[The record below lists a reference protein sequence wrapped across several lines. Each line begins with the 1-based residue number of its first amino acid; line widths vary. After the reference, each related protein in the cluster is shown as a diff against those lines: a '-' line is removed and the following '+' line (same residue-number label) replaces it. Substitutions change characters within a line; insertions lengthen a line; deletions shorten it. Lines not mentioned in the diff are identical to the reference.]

1 MEVKESDLHDE
12 PDIQKNSTPHIEY
25 AHSEKYQ
32 DKVSRILI
40 ACKGKHL
47 NTLRELA
54 ISEGG
59 LVSDSLR
66 CQAWPLLLGVRDHEL
81 GTQDRVQGDNS
92 PRSLPIHTDEDQV
105 RLDVNRSFVYYPQD
119 QSPSDLIQR
128 KNELFDLITSV
139 LRRHPYLSY
148 FQGYHDICQVFM
160 LVLKTESHVLAL
172 TRLSLLRIRDFMLPT
187 FSHALAQLQL
197 IPSII
202 QKVNPKLWNHLSATQ
217 PFFALSGTLTMFSHD
232 ISDYNKIVRLFDVLL
247 AREAVF
253 SIYLFAQIVLQ
264 QSDELFKTPSDE
276 PEILHSILSKLP
288 NPLGIEALI
297 KDTVNLFETHPPE
310 NLRGWKMISNNSVL
324 KTSRW
329 LDLTLSQSLDDG
341 QKFFFLQVK
350 ELEWAEKRKLIFK
363 TIHKY
368 WKPALTVSLP
378 IVLGILLYWW
388 RKSFEFVNYFRLW
401 QGVLKMVNYFD

>member
-1 MEVKESDLHDE
+1 MGCQDRDE
-12 PDIQKNSTPHIEY
+12 GDNI
-25 AHSEKYQ
+25 
-32 DKVSRILI
+32 
-40 ACKGKHL
+40 L
-47 NTLRELA
+47 NTLP
-54 ISEGG
+54 
-59 LVSDSLR
+59 V
-66 CQAWPLLLGVRDHEL
+66 
-81 GTQDRVQGDNS
+81 
-92 PRSLPIHTDEDQV
+92 HTDEYQV

-119 QSPSDLIQR
+119 QSSSNLIQR
-128 KNELFDLITSV
+128 KNELFYLITSV

-160 LVLKTESHVLAL
+160 LVLKPESHVLAL

-202 QKVNPKLWNHLSATQ
+202 QKVNPKLWNHLAATQ

-232 ISDYNKIVRLFDVLL
+232 IPDYNNIARLFDVLL

-288 NPLGIEALI
+288 DPLGIEALI
-297 KDTVNLFETHPPE
+297 KNTVNLFEIHPPE
-310 NLRGWKMISNNSVL
+310 NLRDWKFISNNSVL
-324 KTSRW
+324 KTTRW
-329 LDLTLSQSLDDG
+329 PDLTLNQSLDDG
-341 QKFFFLQVK
+341 ERYFFRQVK
-350 ELEWAEKRKLIFK
+350 ELKWAEKQQFISK

-378 IVLGILLYWW
+378 IILGILMYWW
-388 RKSFEFVNYFRLW
+388 RKSFEKIVSGFSKV
-401 QGVLKMVNYFD
+401 

>member
-1 MEVKESDLHDE
+1 MEAKESDLHDE
-12 PDIQKNSTPHIEY
+12 LDLQKHSTPHIEHV
-25 AHSEKYQ
+25 HSEKYQ
-32 DKVSRILI
+32 DKVPRILK

-81 GTQDRVQGDNS
+81 GFQLQVQGDNS
-92 PRSLPIHTDEDQV
+92 PISLPEHTDEDQI
-105 RLDVNRSFVYYPQD
+105 RLDVNRSFVYYPLD
-119 QSPSDLIQR
+119 QSSSDLIQR

-160 LVLKTESHVLAL
+160 LVLKPESHVVSL

-232 ISDYNKIVRLFDVLL
+232 IPDYNKIARLFDVLL

-288 NPLGIEALI
+288 DPLGVETLI
-297 KDTVNLFETHPPE
+297 KNTVNLFEKHPPE
-310 NLRGWKMISNNSVL
+310 SLREWRLISSNSVL
-324 KTSRW
+324 KTTRW
-329 LDLTLSQSLDDG
+329 SDPTLNQSLDDG
-341 QKFFFLQVK
+341 QKFFFRQVR
-350 ELEWAEKRKLIFK
+350 ELEWAEKRRLILK
-363 TIHKY
+363 AIHKY

-378 IVLGILLYWW
+378 IVLGFLFYCW
-388 RKSFEFVNYFRLW
+388 RKSFELGNYFKILP
-401 QGVLKMVNYFD
+401 GVLKVINYFD